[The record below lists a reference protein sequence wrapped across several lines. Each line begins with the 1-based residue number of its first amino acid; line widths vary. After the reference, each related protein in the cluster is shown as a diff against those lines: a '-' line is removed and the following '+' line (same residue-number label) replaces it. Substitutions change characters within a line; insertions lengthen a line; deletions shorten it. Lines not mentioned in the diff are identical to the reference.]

1 MAYISTIE
9 TGIAN
14 LTCKNIDLIADC
26 LEIKPEQLFY
36 EDTAI
41 KAKELPKRVDMYKKS
56 K

>member
-14 LTCKNIDLIADC
+14 LTCKNIDLIASC
-26 LEIKPEQLFY
+26 LNIKPEQLFI
-36 EDTAI
+36 EETANNE
-41 KAKELPKRVDMYKKS
+41 KNYQKELICIEKS